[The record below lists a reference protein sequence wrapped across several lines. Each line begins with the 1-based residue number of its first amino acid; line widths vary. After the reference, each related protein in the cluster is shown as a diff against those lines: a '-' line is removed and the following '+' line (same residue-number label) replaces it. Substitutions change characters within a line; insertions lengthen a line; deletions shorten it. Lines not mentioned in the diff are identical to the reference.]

1 MSAVD
6 EIPREQPGTA
16 ANLQHQ
22 TAARSDR
29 FEQFQD
35 PRRDRVGMEPEA
47 LVVNTGEIYP
57 VIRRALHRV
66 ILPSPCAETERPHSC
81 NGTAGSR
88 PGLMRGSSTVTLM
101 DGATW
106 TRG

>member
-47 LVVNTGEIYP
+47 QVVDEGEVLP
-57 VIRRALHRV
+57 VVGRGAYGRGRPAKGASGVPRASW
-66 ILPSPCAETERPHSC
+66 IADE
-81 NGTAGSR
+81 
-88 PGLMRGSSTVTLM
+88 
-101 DGATW
+101 
-106 TRG
+106 